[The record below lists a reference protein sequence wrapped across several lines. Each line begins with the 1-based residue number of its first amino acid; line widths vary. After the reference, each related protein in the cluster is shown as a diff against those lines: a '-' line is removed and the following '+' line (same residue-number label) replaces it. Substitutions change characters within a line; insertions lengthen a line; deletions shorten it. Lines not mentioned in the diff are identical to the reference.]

1 MPLHRLARDLLEA
14 GAFDGAGGAGEALL
28 HEAARQ
34 SHGVEDLRAAIG
46 LIGGDAHL
54 GHHLQDALADRL
66 QVILLH
72 LIGLL
77 AHPVLHADLLQR
89 LECEVRIDRLR
100 AVAREHAEMVHLAR
114 LAGLHH
120 KAGAGAQAAADQ
132 VMVHR
137 RGRQQRRHRNARGR
151 HRPIRQDQDVVAVQH
166 RVRRLGADAID
177 GARHPRGTFAGRPGD
192 IDRAR
197 PERIAHQRG
206 DRAHLRQIGV
216 GQDRLRHLQ
225 PVMRSRVMSE
235 QIRPRPDHRDQ
246 RHHQR
251 LADRIDR
258 RIGDLGEVLLEVVVQ
273 QLRLA
278 RQHGERRVG
287 AHRAD
292 RIVAVLRHRLEEE
305 LNVLLRVAE
314 RLLLVQ
320 QRGLVVRPRR
330 RHLRHRRRRLRRF
343 RQLLELHLRRLQPL
357 GIRMLARQLLLHLGI
372 VDDAAFLQVDQ
383 QHLAGLQPPLADDV
397 LLRHRQHAGLGRH
410 DHVVIV
416 GDDIARRTQP
426 VAIQRRADLAAI
438 GEGDR
443 RRTVPRLHQRR
454 VILVERPPVR
464 IHQRVLGPRLRDQQH
479 HRMRQRVAA
488 GDQDLQRVVD
498 AGGVRLA
505 VRDQRPHLVEV
516 RSDQFGRHRMPPRIH
531 PVDVAADGVDLAV
544 MRQEAI
550 RMRQPPG
557 RERVG
562 GKALMHQRQRRLGQ
576 RIAQVEVERADLR
589 RQQQTLV
596 DHRAGGERR
605 HVELAQP
612 GQMPLI
618 GEPAHVVQGLLA
630 DGQDLALERVLVLHL
645 RAGDDDGLADHRH
658 RLDHALAEARGVGR
672 HIAPAEQALPFGR
685 DVVLQQADRELARVG
700 VPRQEAHRHRV
711 AARTA
716 AASGRAPP
724 PSRAAACPASGSGSR
739 RRRRPAGRRRP
750 RRDDPG

>member
-1 MPLHRLARDLLEA
+1 MS
-14 GAFDGAGGAGEALL
+14 
-28 HEAARQ
+28 Q
-34 SHGVEDLRAAIG
+34 
-46 LIGGDAHL
+46 
-54 GHHLQDALADRL
+54 
-66 QVILLH
+66 QV
-72 LIGLL
+72 
-77 AHPVLHADLLQR
+77 
-89 LECEVRIDRLR
+89 
-100 AVAREHAEMVHLAR
+100 
-114 LAGLHH
+114 
-120 KAGAGAQAAADQ
+120 
-132 VMVHR
+132 
-137 RGRQQRRHRNARGR
+137 
-151 HRPIRQDQDVVAVQH
+151 
-166 RVRRLGADAID
+166 
-177 GARHPRGTFAGRPGD
+177 
-192 IDRAR
+192 
-197 PERIAHQRG
+197 
-206 DRAHLRQIGV
+206 
-216 GQDRLRHLQ
+216 
-225 PVMRSRVMSE
+225 
-235 QIRPRPDHRDQ
+235 RPRPDHRDQ

-305 LNVLLRVAE
+305 LDVLLRVAE

-320 QRGLVVRPRR
+320 QRGQVVRPRR
-330 RHLRHRRRRLRRF
+330 RHLRHRRRRLRRL

-357 GIRMLARQLLLHLGI
+357 GIRMLARELLLHLGI

-410 DHVVIV
+410 DHVVVV
-416 GDDIARRTQP
+416 GDDVARRTQP

-454 VILVERPPVR
+454 VILVERAPVR
-464 IHQRVLGPRLRDQQH
+464 IHQRVLRPRLRDQQH

-488 GDQDLQRVVD
+488 GNQDLQRVVD

-505 VRDQRPHLVEV
+505 VRDQRPHLVEI
-516 RSDQFGRHRMPPRIH
+516 RADQFRRHRMPPRVH

-562 GKALMHQRQRRLGQ
+562 GEALMHQRQRRLGQ
-576 RIAQVEVERADLR
+576 RIAQVEVERAHLR
-589 RQQQTLV
+589 RQQQALV

-612 GQMPLI
+612 RQMPLI

-672 HIAPAEQALPFGR
+672 HLAPAEQASALRPR
-685 DVVLQQADRELARVG
+685 CS
-700 VPRQEAHRHRV
+700 VPA
-711 AARTA
+711 
-716 AASGRAPP
+716 G
-724 PSRAAACPASGSGSR
+724 GSR
-739 RRRRPAGRRRP
+739 TRARRRPAAGSTSPP
-750 RRDDPG
+750 RSGPSGGSVRSCSSAQSRSSLSGIWIRQPAPSPTSGSAPTAPR